1 MIPNICWIGEPSFKE
16 GNLAGDH
23 GVGKRTQLLKYL
35 ESYAKDEGVPFHTK
49 TKYLVGKLLNS
60 ISSSAGADS
69 DSDDD
74 VAASAPSAD
83 AVPTDGKYFPFE
95 VSAIHQGYDVAR
107 MSLQDKN
114 YIYTIFKGFQGSSY
128 VLSKSNLHFFVFYH
142 AHLLSEES
150 IIFLQEKL
158 EQYGNCLR
166 IFMTSNY
173 PLPHRL
179 ADHFIEVPVLGTENH
194 LYRTLK
200 SRFPLMPATP
210 AWTTWFDQ
218 TFKEWYGTKWTAA
231 DVPAI
236 RKWIYF
242 CMQRNL
248 RWCELIEYWTR
259 AVQRS
264 DQPTAAQR
272 RQLYTILALA
282 EGGGGWQIIP
292 SYRIPLLWES
302 VILSIIKVIGTFDEH
317 TSNEVGPIHKT
328 SEGSREH
335 DK

>member
-1 MIPNICWIGEPSFKE
+1 MSVPNICWV
-16 GNLAGDH
+16 GDH
-23 GVGKRTQLLKYL
+23 GCGKRAALLKYL
-35 ESYAKDEGVPFHTK
+35 RSYADVESVPFHIK

-60 ISSSAGADS
+60 ISSSAGADDS

-74 VAASAPSAD
+74 DGAAAAAPD

-150 IIFLQEKL
+150 IIYLQEKL

-166 IFMTSNY
+166 IFLTSNY

-179 ADHFIEVPVLGTENH
+179 ADHFIEVPLGETDNH
-194 LYRTLK
+194 LYRALK
-200 SRFPLMPATP
+200 SRIASMPATP
-210 AWTTWFDQ
+210 AWTTWFDKTMQ
-218 TFKEWYGTKWTAA
+218 QWYAKRWTVA
-231 DVPAI
+231 DIPAI

-242 CMQRNL
+242 CLQRNL
-248 RWCELIEYWTR
+248 RWCELIEYWTH
-259 AVQRS
+259 AVERS
-264 DQPTAAQR
+264 
-272 RQLYTILALA
+272 
-282 EGGGGWQIIP
+282 
-292 SYRIPLLWES
+292 PL
-302 VILSIIKVIGTFDEH
+302 
-317 TSNEVGPIHKT
+317 PT
-328 SEGSREH
+328 SEQRCKLFQGSDLQRPGAILL
-335 DK
+335 KVW